1 MYSALYLYIDK
12 ILFFAATIPA
22 GKPGGACTADQ
33 LAKLNENSFFFL
45 PHWWQYMNT
54 FKVDALNQCVPYV
67 TFPTSVF
74 PVGLAVLDML
84 LRIAGFAAVIMIMVA
99 GIQYIAAQGNPEK
112 AASARKGIYNALIG
126 LGIAFTATLF
136 VAFIGNSLTK

>member
-1 MYSALYLYIDK
+1 MMYSALYLYIDK

-33 LAKLNENSFFFL
+33 LAKLNENTFFFL
-45 PHWWQYMNT
+45 PHWWQYIST
-54 FKVDALNQCVPYV
+54 FKVDALNQCMPYM

-84 LRIAGFAAVIMIMVA
+84 LRIAGFVAVIGIMIS
-99 GIQYIAAQGNPEK
+99 GISYIFAQGNPEK
-112 AASARKGIYNALIG
+112 AASARKSLYNALIG
-126 LGIAFTATLF
+126 LGVAFTATLV
-136 VAFIGNSLTK
+136 VAFIGRSFT